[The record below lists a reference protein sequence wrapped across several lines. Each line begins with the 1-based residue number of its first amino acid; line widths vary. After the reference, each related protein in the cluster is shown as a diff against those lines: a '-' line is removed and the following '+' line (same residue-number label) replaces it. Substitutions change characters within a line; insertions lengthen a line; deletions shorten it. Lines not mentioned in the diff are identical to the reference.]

1 MQGATEELSRF
12 VANTRDIPD
21 KVLQNA
27 KLMILDTIGVIL
39 AATRDSGCKLL
50 ARWVKDQESAP
61 RATVIGQG
69 FCSSP
74 LLAALVNGHAAHAL
88 DYDDS
93 GHYGTQTLPAALALG
108 EQTHVAGAK
117 FIDRLREWS
126 WA

>member
-1 MQGATEELSRF
+1 MEAELEANLQGAESRGTKMQGATEELARF
-12 VANTRDIPD
+12 VANTRAIPD

-27 KLMILDTIGVIL
+27 KLMILDTVGVIL

-74 LLAALVNGHAAHAL
+74 LLAALVNGHAEIGRAH
-88 DYDDS
+88 
-93 GHYGTQTLPAALALG
+93 
-108 EQTHVAGAK
+108 V
-117 FIDRLREWS
+117 
-126 WA
+126 